1 MVVGGIYKKMGML
14 KIKRSCMKNHHSM
27 HKVLVIGLL
36 AVAAIAGVMFV
47 KNRFGGMG
55 SMMHMH
61 QSSGDVIIMN
71 DSSEAMSVEYKE
83 DGKDIDEVV
92 QPGKSVSGGHG
103 FIKIFTA
110 KKAGAYELT
119 YDYPHAAQQV
129 TISEIIAAAKK
140 DKMEGELYTRRGMI
154 GDIKVFY
161 EEVEEE

>member
-1 MVVGGIYKKMGML
+1 MKKLLLIGMIAVVAIMG
-14 KIKRSCMKNHHSM
+14 
-27 HKVLVIGLL
+27 VI
-36 AVAAIAGVMFV
+36 VV

-55 SMMHMH
+55 SLMQMT
-61 QSSGDVIIMN
+61 QSAGDVMIMN

-83 DGKDIDEVV
+83 NGKDVDAVV
-92 QPGKSVSGGHG
+92 QPGESISGGHG

-129 TISEIIAAAKK
+129 TISEIVAAAKQ
-140 DKMEGELYTRRGMI
+140 DKMEGEVYTKRGMI

-161 EEVEEE
+161 EEVEQE

>member
-1 MVVGGIYKKMGML
+1 
-14 KIKRSCMKNHHSM
+14 MKNHHSM
-27 HKVLVIGLL
+27 NKIIMIGLL
-36 AVAAIAGVMFV
+36 AVAAIAGLMFM

-55 SMMHMH
+55 SLMQMG
-61 QSSGDVIIMN
+61 QSAGDVMIMN
-71 DSSEAMSVEYKE
+71 DSAQAMSVEYKE
-83 DGKDIDEVV
+83 NGKDVDAVV
-92 QPGKSVSGGHG
+92 QPGQSVSGGKG

-119 YDYPHAAQQV
+119 YEYPHAAQQV
-129 TISEIIAAAKK
+129 TISQIIAAAKQ